1 MGHLAGPCPFENR
14 ISSVT
19 SSFFVSRRG
28 SAIPLLLAGVL
39 ALGPPAAEAQAPPQ
53 GRQTVIRDTEIEA
66 LLRDYA
72 RPILEVAGLS
82 SRGIEIVLVQDRS
95 FNAFV
100 ASGRRMVVFTGTI
113 LQAKTPNEV
122 IGVIAHETGHLAG
135 GHLEKLHNEIARAQA
150 IGAAIGLLGIAG
162 MAAGV
167 ASGSSSSARMGTA
180 ATTMSSGVATRT
192 LLSYKRA
199 QEYAA
204 DRAALTYLSA
214 THQSARG
221 MVTTFQRFADQQ
233 LVAAQYADP
242 YALSHP
248 MARDRLEQLE
258 TSARA
263 SPYYETADSDALSLR
278 HEMVRAKIAGFTE
291 APNAVAR
298 RYPRSD
304 ESMPA
309 QYARAIVAYR
319 TGSTRD
325 AVRAA
330 DALIARVPNY
340 AYFHELKGQILL
352 EAGKA
357 KEAIPPLRQAV
368 ALASDAGLIRIML
381 GSAEL
386 AAGNLDAAV
395 ADLRKGLAEEPL
407 TPLGYR
413 NLATAYQQQG
423 KVAEA
428 ELATAEGLLVA
439 GAIED
444 AKGFARRAQAKF
456 ATGTPGWLKADDI
469 IGYEAPKG

>member
-1 MGHLAGPCPFENR
+1 
-14 ISSVT
+14 VT
-19 SSFFVSRRG
+19 SSFFVPRRG
-28 SAIPLLLAGVL
+28 SAFSLLLAGVL
-39 ALGPPAAEAQAPPQ
+39 ALGQPAAEAQSPPK
-53 GRQTVIRDTEIEA
+53 RPQTIIRDAEIEA
-66 LLRDYA
+66 LMRDYA
-72 RPILEVAGLS
+72 RPIFEVAGLA
-82 SRGIEIVLVQDRS
+82 SRGIEIVLVQDRD

-100 ASGRRMVVFTGTI
+100 ASGSRMVVFTGTI

-135 GHLEKLHNEIARAQA
+135 GHLEKLHSEIARAQA
-150 IGAAIGLLGIAG
+150 IGAAISLLGIAG
-162 MAAGV
+162 IAAGV
-167 ASGSSSSARMGTA
+167 ASGNTSGARMGQA
-180 ATTMSSGVATRT
+180 ATTMSSGVATRS

-204 DRAALTYLSA
+204 DRAALTYLKA
-214 THQSARG
+214 THQSAKG
-221 MVTTFQRFADQQ
+221 MVITFERFADQQ

-242 YALSHP
+242 YSQSHP

-258 TSARA
+258 TSARE
-263 SPYYETADSDALSLR
+263 SPYYDAVDSDALQLR
-278 HEMVRAKIAGFTE
+278 HDMVRAKIAGFTE

-304 ESMPA
+304 ESLPA

-330 DALIARVPNY
+330 DSLIARVPNY

-357 KEAIPPLRQAV
+357 KEAIPPLRQAA
-368 ALASDAGLIRIML
+368 ALAPDAGLIRIML
-381 GSAEL
+381 GAAEL
-386 AAGNLDAAV
+386 AVGNLDAAIT
-395 ADLRKGLAEEPL
+395 DLRKGLADEPL
-407 TPLGYR
+407 APAGYR

-423 KVAEA
+423 KLAEA

-439 GAIED
+439 GAIDD